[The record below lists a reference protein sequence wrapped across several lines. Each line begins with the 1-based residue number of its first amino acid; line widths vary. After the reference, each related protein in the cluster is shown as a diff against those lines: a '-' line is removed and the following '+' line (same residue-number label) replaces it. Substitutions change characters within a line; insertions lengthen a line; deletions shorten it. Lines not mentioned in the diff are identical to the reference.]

1 MSALEPGEPPW
12 GFRKPP
18 RSPHV
23 CPGSSTAALGV
34 LDAAQ
39 GVPTSALG
47 ARVPPW
53 GSLMPPGGPHVY
65 LGASSLA
72 LGVPDAAWGSSRLP
86 WRLEFPRGRPG
97 SHPGV
102 TASNLGG
109 WSPTLGVPDVAE
121 ESPRLLLGLETCSGG
136 SRTPP
141 RLWRRLL
148 FRTGEAPGSR
158 RSPLCP
164 HRPFPETPVPGL
176 RPGQLG
182 NGNCRRVSVWEPVPF
197 TSSPTCPRGTE
208 LQAGRA
214 TNPQRPSTRFCE

>member
-141 RLWRRLL
+141 RLWRRLP

-164 HRPFPETPVPGL
+164 HRPFSGDAGPGTEAGSTRERQVPEG
-176 RPGQLG
+176 
-182 NGNCRRVSVWEPVPF
+182 VSVGTRPVHEQPYVSPGNRTPGRSGHEP
-197 TSSPTCPRGTE
+197 TAAIHT
-208 LQAGRA
+208 LL
-214 TNPQRPSTRFCE
+214 